1 MKVVIQIKEKNQ
13 GKRML
18 EFANLCV
25 TKTEYSYSGS
35 GNTYGYSAVIKYP
48 DSEEIYYDKR
58 FTSYQYPGKYNPV
71 DVANEEC
78 NKYIDEIIQKIQT
91 AVTNAKKR
99 HEEFT
104 EVIELD

>member
-1 MKVVIQIKEKNQ
+1 MKVIIQIKEKNQ

-25 TKTEYSYSGS
+25 TKTEHSYRDT
-35 GNTYGYSAVIKYP
+35 GNT
-48 DSEEIYYDKR
+48 YYDKR
-58 FTSYQYPGKYNPV
+58 FTSCQYSGRYNPV

-78 NKYIDEIIQKIQT
+78 NKYIDEIIKKIQT

-99 HEEFT
+99 HSEFT